1 MNLLSAEGIT
11 KSYSEKK
18 LFNNINLGINDGD
31 KIGLIGINGTGKSTL
46 LKVIAG
52 VEEVDEGR
60 IIRSNVLQIEYL
72 SQNPAFDEDN
82 TVIQQVLRV
91 LTIMRLREYERL

>member
-82 TVIQQVLRV
+82 TVIQQVFKGNSPV
-91 LTIMRLREYERL
+91 MRLLRE